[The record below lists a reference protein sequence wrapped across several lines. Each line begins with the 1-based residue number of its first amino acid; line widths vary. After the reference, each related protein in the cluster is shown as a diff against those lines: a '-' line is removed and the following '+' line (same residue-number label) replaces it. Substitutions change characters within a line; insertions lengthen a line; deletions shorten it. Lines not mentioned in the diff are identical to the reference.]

1 MAKLLSLCLV
11 VCSVVLWGASAEVCL
26 QGCQRRRS
34 GSCAVENA
42 GFYKQWWAF
51 HQHVFTGHRQL
62 KDALEANLMCAE
74 CHTAVS
80 QRYPNMPL
88 CLEKERFVVVKGHNF
103 RFLTDEVLRPFQQ
116 VLSLSLLEANV
127 THVTTGALARL
138 RNLEFLGIANN
149 NLPVLETGSFSLPEA
164 RWLSLRQNK
173 IHTIE
178 PRAFDPSRHVTHL
191 DLHGNDL
198 HVVMAASFVGLT
210 SLTSLDL
217 GSNRIKYVTSRAF
230 ESLSSLESLSLES
243 NDLNAVKKHWF
254 CGLSRLETLNL
265 AKNRITEIDQGSF
278 QALQALRSL
287 ELSSNKLSYV
297 HEHWLQNMTSLEKL
311 SLADNQIIAGAD
323 ESLAGLMMTV
333 DLRNNPVRCTCANR
347 WIQGLNFDNSSQP
360 TCGYPSLWRGQKPSD
375 PNVTFPCPLAA
386 LPTNLVVSAIPTSL
400 LSAPPVSFHYTYTA
414 TCRLY
419 WERLPQLVWTIGNET
434 SVSLPNDLPPGQKKT
449 VTVSMATYNISATV
463 EHTISKKG
471 WPCRRC
477 IVFNA
482 GQQLAGTGSDNS
494 LSYLGKTVSTV
505 QVRTDRAITSLDCIA
520 VTEDKNFTIPTAP
533 PSEQTVST
541 VKPSP
546 TTATNLEQ
554 TSPQRHLAT
563 TPRPATTASPLT
575 GKPQDT
581 GETSGSLSCV
591 LIALLASAVM
601 GLLTGVPSL
610 IVMHRRKR
618 KGRREKKIWQESLRR
633 SLTANKTYT
642 GTEGKITTVNDL
654 DNDPDDILTPN
665 LYETAHEYERCPS
678 PLPLPPVTPV
688 QERHPAER
696 KSMAYVSPNVSDS
709 DCGVYRQE
717 EEDAVPA
724 DPDAPPLEVYT
735 PGDDTS
741 GDEGPSGEIDR
752 ESCSSIDI
760 DYEDAC
766 DGTA

>member
-51 HQHVFTGHRQL
+51 HRHVFTGHRRL

-80 QRYPNMPL
+80 QRYPSMPL

-149 NLPVLETGSFSLPEA
+149 NNVPVLETGSFSLPEA

-278 QALQALRSL
+278 HALQALRSL

-360 TCGYPSLWRGQKPSD
+360 TCGYPSRWRGQKLSD

-386 LPTNLVVSAIPTSL
+386 LPTKLVVSAVPTSL

-419 WERLPQLVWTIGNET
+419 WERLPQLVWMIGNET
-434 SVSLPNDLPPGQKKT
+434 SVILPNDLPPGQKKT
-449 VTVSMATYNISATV
+449 VTVSMATYNITATV

-477 IVFNA
+477 VVLNP
-482 GQQLAGTGSDNS
+482 GQQIAGTGSDNS
-494 LSYLGKTVSTV
+494 LSYLGKTVSKV
-505 QVRTDRAITSLDCIA
+505 QVRTDRVITSLDCIA
-520 VTEDKNFTIPTAP
+520 VTEDKNVTVPTAP
-533 PSEQTVST
+533 PSQQTV
-541 VKPSP
+541 
-546 TTATNLEQ
+546 TT
-554 TSPQRHLAT
+554 
-563 TPRPATTASPLT
+563 
-575 GKPQDT
+575 
-581 GETSGSLSCV
+581 TSGSLSCV

-642 GTEGKITTVNDL
+642 GTEGKITTVSDL
-654 DNDPDDILTPN
+654 DSDPDIPN

-688 QERHPAER
+688 QERHPADR

-724 DPDAPPLEVYT
+724 DPDAPPLEVYA